1 MEVRHYHWKDG
12 KSLTVGERTLVMGVL
27 NYTPDSFSDGGKW
40 NNVDVALKHMEE
52 MVADGADIIDIGAES
67 SRPGFTPISA
77 AEEIARRETLLPR
90 LVAACPVPIS
100 VDTYKAET
108 AEYAMSTGAHI
119 MNDIWGL
126 QYAPE
131 PGKMAAVAAKYGVPV
146 VVMHNQE
153 GTEYD
158 DIIEDMKRFFIR
170 SAIIAD
176 QAGMSQ
182 DQIITDPGIGF
193 GKDFD
198 QNVYV
203 MKHLQELTALPYP
216 MLLGTSRKGFIGKI
230 LDLPVTERMEGTG
243 TTAVAGEFAASNQH
257 RVHQDHPRRC
267 RPHRTAGEGR
277 HGHDQGPA
285 AGHDLTLAVSATVR
299 FGFPRCRFPRQL

>member
-12 KSLTVGERTLVMGVL
+12 KSLTVGKRTLVMGVL

-67 SRPGFTPISA
+67 LRPGFTPISA
-77 AEEIARRETLLPR
+77 AEEIARLETILPR

-243 TTAVAGEFAASNQH
+243 TTCVAGVLAGCTIV
-257 RVHQDHPRRC
+257 RVHDVKPIVRMC
-267 RPHRTAGEGR
+267 KMADALRPEK
-277 HGHDQGPA
+277 
-285 AGHDLTLAVSATVR
+285 
-299 FGFPRCRFPRQL
+299 

>member
-40 NNVDVALKHMEE
+40 NNVDVVLKHMEE

-77 AEEIARRETLLPR
+77 AEEIARLETILPR

-146 VVMHNQE
+146 VVMHNHE

-243 TTAVAGEFAASNQH
+243 TTCVAGVLAGCTIV
-257 RVHQDHPRRC
+257 RVHDVKPIVRMC
-267 RPHRTAGEGR
+267 KMADALRPEK
-277 HGHDQGPA
+277 
-285 AGHDLTLAVSATVR
+285 
-299 FGFPRCRFPRQL
+299 

>member
-67 SRPGFTPISA
+67 ARPGFTPISA
-77 AEEIARRETLLPR
+77 AEEIARLETILPR

-193 GKDFD
+193 VFGKDFD

-243 TTAVAGEFAASNQH
+243 TTCVAGVLAGCTIV
-257 RVHQDHPRRC
+257 RVHDVKPIVRMC
-267 RPHRTAGEGR
+267 KMADALRPEK
-277 HGHDQGPA
+277 
-285 AGHDLTLAVSATVR
+285 
-299 FGFPRCRFPRQL
+299 

>member
-1 MEVRHYHWKDG
+1 MEIRHYHWKDG

-40 NNVDVALKHMEE
+40 NSADTALKHMEE

-77 AEEIARRETLLPR
+77 DEEIARLETILPR
-90 LVAACPVPIS
+90 LVAACSVPIS

-131 PGKMAAVAAKYGVPV
+131 PGEMATVAAKYGVPV
-146 VVMHNQE
+146 VVMHNQD
-153 GTEYD
+153 GTAYE
-158 DIIEDMKRFFIR
+158 DIIGEMKQFFIR

-193 GKDFD
+193 GKTFE
-198 QNVYV
+198 QNVFV
-203 MKHLQELTALPYP
+203 MKHLQELTGLPYP

-243 TTAVAGEFAASNQH
+243 ATCVAGILAGCSIV
-257 RVHQDHPRRC
+257 RVHDVKPIARMC
-267 RPHRTAGEGR
+267 RMA
-277 HGHDQGPA
+277 DA
-285 AGHDLTLAVSATVR
+285 L
-299 FGFPRCRFPRQL
+299 RQ

>member
-40 NNVDVALKHMEE
+40 NNADVALKHMEE
-52 MVADGADIIDIGAES
+52 MVAEGADIIDIGAES
-67 SRPGFTPISA
+67 LRPGFTPISA
-77 AEEIARRETLLPR
+77 AEEISRLETILPR
-90 LVAACPVPIS
+90 LVEACPVPIS

-108 AEYAMSTGAHI
+108 ADYAMRTGAHI

-203 MKHLQELTALPYP
+203 MKHLRDLTALPYP

-243 TTAVAGEFAASNQH
+243 TTCVAGVLAGCTIV
-257 RVHQDHPRRC
+257 RVHDVKPI
-267 RPHRTAGEGR
+267 
-277 HGHDQGPA
+277 
-285 AGHDLTLAVSATVR
+285 VR
-299 FGFPRCRFPRQL
+299 MCKMADALR

>member
-1 MEVRHYHWKDG
+1 
-12 KSLTVGERTLVMGVL
+12 MGVL

-77 AEEIARRETLLPR
+77 AEEIARLETILPR

-243 TTAVAGEFAASNQH
+243 TTCVAGVLAGCTIV
-257 RVHQDHPRRC
+257 RVHDVKLIVRMC
-267 RPHRTAGEGR
+267 KMADALRPEK
-277 HGHDQGPA
+277 
-285 AGHDLTLAVSATVR
+285 
-299 FGFPRCRFPRQL
+299 

>member
-67 SRPGFTPISA
+67 ARPGFTPISA
-77 AEEIARRETLLPR
+77 AEEIARLETILPR

-203 MKHLQELTALPYP
+203 MKHLQELMALPYP

-243 TTAVAGEFAASNQH
+243 TTCVAGVLAGCTIV
-257 RVHQDHPRRC
+257 RVHDVKPIVRMC
-267 RPHRTAGEGR
+267 KMADALRPEK
-277 HGHDQGPA
+277 
-285 AGHDLTLAVSATVR
+285 
-299 FGFPRCRFPRQL
+299 

>member
-67 SRPGFTPISA
+67 ARPGFTPISA
-77 AEEIARRETLLPR
+77 AEEIARLETILPR

-230 LDLPVTERMEGTG
+230 LDLPVTERMAGTG
-243 TTAVAGEFAASNQH
+243 TTCVAGVLAGCTIV
-257 RVHQDHPRRC
+257 RVHDVKPIVRMC
-267 RPHRTAGEGR
+267 KMADALRPEK
-277 HGHDQGPA
+277 
-285 AGHDLTLAVSATVR
+285 
-299 FGFPRCRFPRQL
+299 

>member
-77 AEEIARRETLLPR
+77 AEEIARLETILPR

-126 QYAPE
+126 QYVPE

-182 DQIITDPGIGF
+182 DQIITDPGIGIGF

-243 TTAVAGEFAASNQH
+243 TTCVAGVLAGCTIV
-257 RVHQDHPRRC
+257 RVHDVKPIVRMC
-267 RPHRTAGEGR
+267 KMADALRPEK
-277 HGHDQGPA
+277 
-285 AGHDLTLAVSATVR
+285 
-299 FGFPRCRFPRQL
+299 

>member
-40 NNVDVALKHMEE
+40 NNADVALKHMEE

-67 SRPGFTPISA
+67 ARPGFTPISA
-77 AEEIARRETLLPR
+77 AEEIARLETILPR
-90 LVAACPVPIS
+90 LVEACPVPIS

-108 AEYAMSTGAHI
+108 ADYAMRTGAHI

-126 QYAPE
+126 QYGPE
-131 PGKMAAVAAKYGVPV
+131 PGQMAAVAAKYGVPV
-146 VVMHNQE
+146 VVMHNQD
-153 GTEYD
+153 GREYS

-176 QAGMSQ
+176 RAGMSQ

-203 MKHLQELTALPYP
+203 MKHLRDLTALPYP

-243 TTAVAGEFAASNQH
+243 TTCVAGVLAGCTIV
-257 RVHQDHPRRC
+257 RVHDVKPIVRMC
-267 RPHRTAGEGR
+267 KMADALRPEK
-277 HGHDQGPA
+277 
-285 AGHDLTLAVSATVR
+285 
-299 FGFPRCRFPRQL
+299 

>member
-12 KSLTVGERTLVMGVL
+12 KSLTVGKRTLVMGVL

-52 MVADGADIIDIGAES
+52 MVVDGADIIDIGAES

-77 AEEIARRETLLPR
+77 AEEIARLETILPR

-243 TTAVAGEFAASNQH
+243 TTCVAGVLAGCTIV
-257 RVHQDHPRRC
+257 RVHDVKPIVRMC
-267 RPHRTAGEGR
+267 KMADALRPEK
-277 HGHDQGPA
+277 
-285 AGHDLTLAVSATVR
+285 
-299 FGFPRCRFPRQL
+299 

>member
-77 AEEIARRETLLPR
+77 AEEIARLETILPR

-126 QYAPE
+126 QYVPE

-230 LDLPVTERMEGTG
+230 LDLPMTERMEGTG
-243 TTAVAGEFAASNQH
+243 TTCVAGVLAGCTIV
-257 RVHQDHPRRC
+257 RVHDVKPIVRMC
-267 RPHRTAGEGR
+267 KMADALRPEK
-277 HGHDQGPA
+277 
-285 AGHDLTLAVSATVR
+285 
-299 FGFPRCRFPRQL
+299 

>member
-77 AEEIARRETLLPR
+77 AEEIARLETILPR

-131 PGKMAAVAAKYGVPV
+131 LGKMAAVAAKYGVPV

-193 GKDFD
+193 GFGKDFD

-203 MKHLQELTALPYP
+203 MKHLRDLTALPYP

-243 TTAVAGEFAASNQH
+243 TTCVAGVLAGCTIV
-257 RVHQDHPRRC
+257 RVHDVKPIVRMC
-267 RPHRTAGEGR
+267 KMADALRPEK
-277 HGHDQGPA
+277 
-285 AGHDLTLAVSATVR
+285 
-299 FGFPRCRFPRQL
+299 

>member
-77 AEEIARRETLLPR
+77 AEEIARLETILPR

-131 PGKMAAVAAKYGVPV
+131 PGTMAAVAAKYGVPV

-203 MKHLQELTALPYP
+203 MKHLQELMALPYP

-243 TTAVAGEFAASNQH
+243 TTCVAGVLAGCTIV
-257 RVHQDHPRRC
+257 RVHDVKPIVRMC
-267 RPHRTAGEGR
+267 KMADALRPEK
-277 HGHDQGPA
+277 
-285 AGHDLTLAVSATVR
+285 
-299 FGFPRCRFPRQL
+299 

>member
-12 KSLTVGERTLVMGVL
+12 KSLTVGKRTLVMGVL

-67 SRPGFTPISA
+67 SRPGFTPISS
-77 AEEIARRETLLPR
+77 AEEIARLETILPR

-243 TTAVAGEFAASNQH
+243 TTCVAGVLAGCTIV
-257 RVHQDHPRRC
+257 RVHDVKPIVRMC
-267 RPHRTAGEGR
+267 KMADALRPEK
-277 HGHDQGPA
+277 
-285 AGHDLTLAVSATVR
+285 
-299 FGFPRCRFPRQL
+299 

>member
-40 NNVDVALKHMEE
+40 NNADVALKHMEE
-52 MVADGADIIDIGAES
+52 MVAEGADIIDIGAES

-77 AEEIARRETLLPR
+77 AEEISRLETILPR
-90 LVAACPVPIS
+90 LVEACPVPIS

-108 AEYAMSTGAHI
+108 ADYAMRTGAHI

-182 DQIITDPGIGF
+182 DQIITDPGIGIVF
-193 GKDFD
+193 GKTFE
-198 QNVYV
+198 QNVFV
-203 MKHLQELTALPYP
+203 MKHLQELTGLPYP

-243 TTAVAGEFAASNQH
+243 ATCVAGILAGCSIV
-257 RVHQDHPRRC
+257 RVHDVKPIARMC
-267 RPHRTAGEGR
+267 KMADALRPEK
-277 HGHDQGPA
+277 
-285 AGHDLTLAVSATVR
+285 
-299 FGFPRCRFPRQL
+299 

>member
-67 SRPGFTPISA
+67 ARPGFTPISA
-77 AEEIARRETLLPR
+77 AEEIARLETILPR

-193 GKDFD
+193 GFGKDFD

-243 TTAVAGEFAASNQH
+243 TTCVAGVLAGCTIV
-257 RVHQDHPRRC
+257 RVHDVKPIVRMC
-267 RPHRTAGEGR
+267 KMADALRPEK
-277 HGHDQGPA
+277 
-285 AGHDLTLAVSATVR
+285 
-299 FGFPRCRFPRQL
+299 

>member
-12 KSLTVGERTLVMGVL
+12 KSLTVGKRTLVMGVL

-77 AEEIARRETLLPR
+77 AEEIARLETILPR

-193 GKDFD
+193 GFGKDFD

-243 TTAVAGEFAASNQH
+243 TTCVAGVLAGCTIV
-257 RVHQDHPRRC
+257 RVHDVKPIVRMC
-267 RPHRTAGEGR
+267 KMADALRPEK
-277 HGHDQGPA
+277 
-285 AGHDLTLAVSATVR
+285 
-299 FGFPRCRFPRQL
+299 

>member
-1 MEVRHYHWKDG
+1 MEVRHYYWKDG

-40 NNVDVALKHMEE
+40 NNADIALKHMEE
-52 MVADGADIIDIGAES
+52 MVAEGADIIDIGAES

-77 AEEIARRETLLPR
+77 AEEIARLETILPR

-146 VVMHNQE
+146 VVMHNQD
-153 GTEYD
+153 GTEYS

-182 DQIITDPGIGF
+182 EQIITDPGIGF

-243 TTAVAGEFAASNQH
+243 TTCVAGVLAGCTIV
-257 RVHQDHPRRC
+257 RVHDVKPIVRMC
-267 RPHRTAGEGR
+267 KMADALRPEK
-277 HGHDQGPA
+277 
-285 AGHDLTLAVSATVR
+285 
-299 FGFPRCRFPRQL
+299 

>member
-40 NNVDVALKHMEE
+40 NNADVALKHMEE
-52 MVADGADIIDIGAES
+52 MVAEGADIIDIGAES

-77 AEEIARRETLLPR
+77 AEEISRLETILPR
-90 LVAACPVPIS
+90 LVEACPVPIS

-108 AEYAMSTGAHI
+108 AGYAMRTGAHI

-131 PGKMAAVAAKYGVPV
+131 PGQMAAVTAKYGVPV
-146 VVMHNQE
+146 VVMHNQD
-153 GTEYD
+153 GTEYG

-193 GKDFD
+193 GKTFD

-203 MKHLQELTALPYP
+203 MKHLRDLTALPYP

-243 TTAVAGEFAASNQH
+243 TTCVAGALAGCAIV
-257 RVHQDHPRRC
+257 RVHDVKPI
-267 RPHRTAGEGR
+267 
-277 HGHDQGPA
+277 
-285 AGHDLTLAVSATVR
+285 VR
-299 FGFPRCRFPRQL
+299 MCQMADALR

>member
-77 AEEIARRETLLPR
+77 AEEIARLETILPR
-90 LVAACPVPIS
+90 LVAACSVPIS

-182 DQIITDPGIGF
+182 DQIITDPGISF

-243 TTAVAGEFAASNQH
+243 TTCVAGVLAGCTIV
-257 RVHQDHPRRC
+257 RVHDVKPIVRMC
-267 RPHRTAGEGR
+267 KMADALRPEK
-277 HGHDQGPA
+277 
-285 AGHDLTLAVSATVR
+285 
-299 FGFPRCRFPRQL
+299 

>member
-12 KSLTVGERTLVMGVL
+12 KSLTVGEQTLVMGVL

-77 AEEIARRETLLPR
+77 AEEIARLETILPR

-146 VVMHNQE
+146 VVMHNQK

-243 TTAVAGEFAASNQH
+243 TTCVAGVLAGCTIV
-257 RVHQDHPRRC
+257 RVHDVKPIVRMC
-267 RPHRTAGEGR
+267 KMADALRPEK
-277 HGHDQGPA
+277 
-285 AGHDLTLAVSATVR
+285 
-299 FGFPRCRFPRQL
+299 

>member
-12 KSLTVGERTLVMGVL
+12 KSLTVGKRTLVMGVL

-77 AEEIARRETLLPR
+77 AEEIARLETILPR

-182 DQIITDPGIGF
+182 DQIITDPGISF

-243 TTAVAGEFAASNQH
+243 TTCVAGVLAGCTIV
-257 RVHQDHPRRC
+257 RVHDVKPIVRMC
-267 RPHRTAGEGR
+267 KMADALRPEK
-277 HGHDQGPA
+277 
-285 AGHDLTLAVSATVR
+285 
-299 FGFPRCRFPRQL
+299 

>member
-67 SRPGFTPISA
+67 SRPGFTPISEA
-77 AEEIARRETLLPR
+77 VEIARLETILPR

-243 TTAVAGEFAASNQH
+243 TTCVAGVLAGCTIV
-257 RVHQDHPRRC
+257 RVHDVKPIVRMC
-267 RPHRTAGEGR
+267 KMADALRPEK
-277 HGHDQGPA
+277 
-285 AGHDLTLAVSATVR
+285 
-299 FGFPRCRFPRQL
+299 

>member
-12 KSLTVGERTLVMGVL
+12 KSLTVGEQTLVMGVL

-77 AEEIARRETLLPR
+77 AEEIARLETILPR

-100 VDTYKAET
+100 IDTYKAET

-158 DIIEDMKRFFIR
+158 DIIEDMKCFFIR

-243 TTAVAGEFAASNQH
+243 TTCVAGVLAGCTIV
-257 RVHQDHPRRC
+257 RVHDVKPIVRMC
-267 RPHRTAGEGR
+267 KMADALRPEK
-277 HGHDQGPA
+277 
-285 AGHDLTLAVSATVR
+285 
-299 FGFPRCRFPRQL
+299 

>member
-67 SRPGFTPISA
+67 SRPGVTPISA
-77 AEEIARRETLLPR
+77 AEEIARLETILPR

-182 DQIITDPGIGF
+182 DQIITDPGIGIVF

-243 TTAVAGEFAASNQH
+243 TTCVAGVLAGCTIV
-257 RVHQDHPRRC
+257 RVHDVKPIVRMC
-267 RPHRTAGEGR
+267 KMADALRPEK
-277 HGHDQGPA
+277 
-285 AGHDLTLAVSATVR
+285 
-299 FGFPRCRFPRQL
+299 

>member
-40 NNVDVALKHMEE
+40 NNADVALKHMEE

-77 AEEIARRETLLPR
+77 AEEITRLETILPR
-90 LVAACPVPIS
+90 LVEACPVPIS

-108 AEYAMSTGAHI
+108 ADYAMRTGAHI

-126 QYAPE
+126 QYGPE
-131 PGKMAAVAAKYGVPV
+131 PGQMAAVAAKYGVPV
-146 VVMHNQE
+146 VVMHNQD
-153 GTEYD
+153 GREYS

-176 QAGMSQ
+176 RAGMSQ

-203 MKHLQELTALPYP
+203 MKHLRDLTALPYP

-243 TTAVAGEFAASNQH
+243 TTCVAGVLAGCTIV
-257 RVHQDHPRRC
+257 RVHDVKPIVRMC
-267 RPHRTAGEGR
+267 KMADALRPEK
-277 HGHDQGPA
+277 
-285 AGHDLTLAVSATVR
+285 
-299 FGFPRCRFPRQL
+299 

>member
-1 MEVRHYHWKDG
+1 MEVRHYYWKDG

-40 NNVDVALKHMEE
+40 NNADIALKHMEE
-52 MVADGADIIDIGAES
+52 MVAEGADIIDIGAES

-77 AEEIARRETLLPR
+77 AEEIARLETILPR

-146 VVMHNQE
+146 VVMHNQD
-153 GTEYD
+153 GTEYS

-182 DQIITDPGIGF
+182 EQIITDPGIGFGF

-243 TTAVAGEFAASNQH
+243 TTCVAGVLAGCTIV
-257 RVHQDHPRRC
+257 RVHDVKPIVRMC
-267 RPHRTAGEGR
+267 KMADALRPEK
-277 HGHDQGPA
+277 
-285 AGHDLTLAVSATVR
+285 
-299 FGFPRCRFPRQL
+299 